1 MISALLKTVEE
12 NSKIPNF
19 QQKEGNRRP
28 HISYFVVKALEYGG
42 GAGGQSASLDSR
54 YSEGSSARVLEQKDR

>member
-42 GAGGQSASLDSR
+42 QSASLDSR